1 MAQKRTKKAA
11 PKKRRATKK
20 KTIKRKRRQNWT
32 PEQKVAMVAYSREH
46 GIEAACAEYGV
57 VESSLYRWRRSTP
70 KPRKTAA
77 KTKTKTNGQVDATN
91 KLVQENRALRTE
103 VARLSNRA
111 ARLSHA
117 LVESVLKIDG

>member
-11 PKKRRATKK
+11 PKKRSTKK
-20 KTIKRKRRQNWT
+20 RTTKRKSRRNWT
-32 PEQKVAMVAYSREH
+32 PEQKAEMVAYSNEH
-46 GIEAACAEYGV
+46 GVEAACAEYGI
-57 VESSLYRWRRSTP
+57 VESSLYRWRRTTP
-70 KPRKTAA
+70 KRRKTKAVS
-77 KTKTKTNGQVDATN
+77 KSNGQVDATD
-91 KLVQENRALRTE
+91 KLVKENRALRAE